1 MRTNILSFLNKD
13 IAEKFE
19 ANFKTQYKTKN
30 FSRFIV
36 EYGSGEE
43 VISLAF
49 VWSRTP
55 EGFDFWN
62 TVNDLWR
69 KFLKEG
75 REPIPENQ
83 DMEILA
89 LECRFNNY
97 LEKVKLSPESILDE
111 FRSLFGEKVFEVFK
125 SNVEYYPS
133 VEDTV
138 RFLID
143 TRSVSNLVDLSFS
156 WIDTPEGYKYWAKI
170 SDMWKVYWETK
181 TGMRSVK

>member
-62 TVNDLWR
+62 TVNDLWQ

-75 REPIPENQ
+75 RE
-83 DMEILA
+83 
-89 LECRFNNY
+89 Y
-97 LEKVKLSPESILDE
+97 SDE

-125 SNVEYYPS
+125 SNVEYYPF
-133 VEDTV
+133 VEDAV

>member
-43 VISLAF
+43 VIGLAF

-62 TVNDLWR
+62 TVNDLWQ

-75 REPIPENQ
+75 RE
-83 DMEILA
+83 
-89 LECRFNNY
+89 Y
-97 LEKVKLSPESILDE
+97 SDE

-125 SNVEYYPS
+125 SNVEYYPF
-133 VEDTV
+133 VEDAV